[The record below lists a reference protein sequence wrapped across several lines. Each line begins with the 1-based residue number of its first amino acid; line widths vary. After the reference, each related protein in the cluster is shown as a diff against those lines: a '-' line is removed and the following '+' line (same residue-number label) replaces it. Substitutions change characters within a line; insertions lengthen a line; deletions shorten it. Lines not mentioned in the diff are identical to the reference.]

1 MSWQMHSIFHIKVLT
16 IRLPAA
22 GRHQRKSGSTRFA
35 KNKSVSGTTKMPNKG
50 TEWRKQRPKSEPSTW
65 PTRWG
70 RTCGSHGSRS
80 QSHLHYYC
88 RPTHPLMV
96 GWLVRWELETKSKV
110 KEGDK
115 EEVVVGWWAENEE
128 DSVRANCVRKTISP
142 GLIRRTLDV
151 RGGPSLIDLQPPVV
165 TSIQWT
171 AFDFRPRSDGLGKCV
186 YGTSMEIERP
196 LNSLLYAWQADFC
209 PKVIYSPVHPRLI
222 RMSTT
227 TSMMTMMMMDP
238 SSALSQLNIN
248 HMSNFLCSFLI
259 FHFFF
264 FLTQHVVTACSAM
277 SSLPFRIPKCP
288 GQQVVRKCLSYAC

>member
-115 EEVVVGWWAENEE
+115 EEVVRLVGWKWRWLCQGELRKEN
-128 DSVRANCVRKTISP
+128 DFTGPDKK
-142 GLIRRTLDV
+142 DV

-196 LNSLLYAWQADFC
+196 L
-209 PKVIYSPVHPRLI
+209 
-222 RMSTT
+222 
-227 TSMMTMMMMDP
+227 
-238 SSALSQLNIN
+238 
-248 HMSNFLCSFLI
+248 
-259 FHFFF
+259 
-264 FLTQHVVTACSAM
+264 
-277 SSLPFRIPKCP
+277 
-288 GQQVVRKCLSYAC
+288 

>member
-1 MSWQMHSIFHIKVLT
+1 MAKAKAKVRAKHL
-16 IRLPAA
+16 A
-22 GRHQRKSGSTRFA
+22 HQVRTNLWVTRKPKPKPFA
-35 KNKSVSGTTKMPNKG
+35 LLLSMVMGG
-50 TEWRKQRPKSEPSTW
+50 DGWVV
-65 PTRWG
+65 
-70 RTCGSHGSRS
+70 
-80 QSHLHYYC
+80 
-88 RPTHPLMV
+88 V
-96 GWLVRWELETKSKV
+96 GWVVGAMGTWNEIKSQR
-110 KEGDK
+110 GRQRG
-115 EEVVVGWWAENEE
+115 GWWAENED

-238 SSALSQLNIN
+238 SSAFSQLNIN

-264 FLTQHVVTACSAM
+264 FWPST
-277 SSLPFRIPKCP
+277 
-288 GQQVVRKCLSYAC
+288 